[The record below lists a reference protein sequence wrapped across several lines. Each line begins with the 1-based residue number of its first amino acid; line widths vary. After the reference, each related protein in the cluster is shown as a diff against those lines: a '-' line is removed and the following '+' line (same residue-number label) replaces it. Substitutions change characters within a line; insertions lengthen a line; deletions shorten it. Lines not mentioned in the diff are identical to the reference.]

1 MSTDKS
7 FTVGWLDRFR
17 YFLLAPDPGLQQ
29 LKHAAKTVVAVV
41 IALEAFRFLHSQA
54 ALYAGMS
61 AGFLMQSTA
70 GATRRTR
77 QISMA
82 AMGVASTIA
91 VGLGSE
97 LSGRQVAK
105 EALLVAAAFGAF
117 YVRRFIPGKA
127 MFPMFAFVLA
137 LLATVQPGGA
147 GSALPMMLAVFGG
160 FASAYSIYFYLLPDE
175 SLRAF
180 RHAADLFLF
189 RLRHARRNPGN
200 EQNDLRAMHKAV
212 AFEEEEM
219 ETLGALAPVHCEAL
233 MTNQYEA
240 LQVLIVLFDVE
251 RHSAE
256 GGGKSAAQEAAAKLS
271 REYLA
276 AVSRELRR
284 VRELMDA

>member
-1 MSTDKS
+1 MSNEKS

-17 YFLLAPDPGLQQ
+17 YFVLAPDPGLQQ
-29 LKHAAKTVVAVV
+29 LKHAAKTVVAVA
-41 IALEAFRFLHSQA
+41 IALEAFRSLHSQA

-70 GATRRTR
+70 GSTRRTR
-77 QISMA
+77 QLSMA

-97 LSGRQVAK
+97 LSGQHGAK

-117 YVRRFIPGKA
+117 YVRKFIPGKA
-127 MFPMFAFVLA
+127 MFPMFAFVLT

-147 GSALPMMLAVFGG
+147 GGPFPMMLAVFGG
-160 FASAYSIYFYLLPDE
+160 FSSAYLIYFYVLPDE

-200 EQNDLRAMHKAV
+200 GQNDLRAMHKAV
-212 AFEEEEM
+212 AFEAEEM
-219 ETLGALAPVHCEAL
+219 EALGALVPSHCAAFL
-233 MTNQYEA
+233 ANQYEA

-256 GGGKSAAQEAAAKLS
+256 CKSAAQEAAEKLC
-271 REYLA
+271 RGYLA
-276 AVSRELRR
+276 DVAKELRQSRELI
-284 VRELMDA
+284 DA

>member
-17 YFLLAPDPGLQQ
+17 YFVLAPDPGLQQ

-70 GATRRTR
+70 GTARRTR

-82 AMGVASTIA
+82 AMGAASTIA

-97 LSGRQVAK
+97 LSGRHLAK
-105 EALLVAAAFGAF
+105 EALLVAAAFAAF
-117 YVRRFIPGKA
+117 YVRKFIPGKA
-127 MFPMFAFVLA
+127 MFPMFAFVLT

-147 GSALPMMLAVFGG
+147 GSALPMMVAVFGG
-160 FASAYSIYFYLLPDE
+160 FGSAYLIYFYVLRDE

-200 EQNDLRAMHKAV
+200 EQNDLRAMQKAV

-219 ETLGALAPVHCEAL
+219 EALGALVPVHCRAFL
-233 MTNQYEA
+233 ANQYEA

-251 RHSAE
+251 RHSAD
-256 GGGKSAAQEAAAKLS
+256 GGAKSAAQEAAEKLS
-271 REYLA
+271 RGYLTEIA
-276 AVSRELRR
+276 KDLRQR
-284 VRELMDA
+284 RELMDA